1 MENKFQNGGRTLIN
15 KLMNYMDWKEKRRF
29 LLSIFISVLT
39 ILSGAAL
46 FGLSAFLIAFCGM
59 RPPISDI
66 MVAVVGVRFFG
77 ILRALL
83 RYMERLVT
91 HEATFRLIGKIRT
104 GLLQGLN
111 ERTDEELD
119 QLDKKDTLV
128 KLVDDTERLQDFYLR
143 TFQPMATGLLC
154 GIIGFVLFLKLVNLN
169 TALVFGITYFG
180 AILIWPILSML
191 TTKKQIEVLMKEQ
204 ALSKE
209 LLLEYFSN
217 YMDISCNSAEGRWE
231 KRLNE
236 KWTNIEKS
244 ENRIA
249 LISSLTNGLNIIFI
263 NSAMAAILYMSWRL
277 LQGGGML
284 NLLIPV
290 FALIIPALFEGTAA
304 LTSFYE
310 KFMKSD
316 LSAKRVFSLMKLKEA
331 GENPLSMVTE
341 MEQGENDLEDK
352 DLISLKNI
360 SFCSGGRSV
369 LANIDLKLTKGKKI
383 GIVGPSGSGK
393 TTLGKIIIG
402 GIQPTAGEIQS
413 FKNREELFS
422 VVNQSV
428 FLFNTTLKNNLLIGN
443 LNATEAEIKDA
454 LQTVD
459 MWSFC
464 SELPDGINT
473 EIGEN
478 GMRLSGGQRQR
489 IAIARALLNE
499 KNYLVLDEG
508 TSGLDIST
516 EKSILE
522 KIFEKY
528 KDKGI
533 IVITHRLTKMEAYD
547 EIIVIKNGRIEERG
561 THKDL
566 ENRAGWYSKVQNI
579 IKNHLN

>member
-1 MENKFQNGGRTLIN
+1 MIN
-15 KLMNYMDWKEKRRF
+15 KLINYMDWKEKRRF

-91 HEATFRLIGKIRT
+91 HEATFRLIGKIRA

-154 GIIGFVLFLKLVNLN
+154 GIIGFVLFLELVNLN
-169 TALVFGITYFG
+169 TALVFGVTYFG

-204 ALSKE
+204 ALGKE

-231 KRLNE
+231 KQLNE

-277 LQGGGML
+277 LQGGWHVKPL
-284 NLLIPV
+284 DSCFCPNYS
-290 FALIIPALFEGTAA
+290 
-304 LTSFYE
+304 SFIRR
-310 KFMKSD
+310 D
-316 LSAKRVFSLMKLKEA
+316 
-331 GENPLSMVTE
+331 
-341 MEQGENDLEDK
+341 
-352 DLISLKNI
+352 
-360 SFCSGGRSV
+360 SG
-369 LANIDLKLTKGKKI
+369 AN
-383 GIVGPSGSGK
+383 
-393 TTLGKIIIG
+393 
-402 GIQPTAGEIQS
+402 Q
-413 FKNREELFS
+413 
-422 VVNQSV
+422 
-428 FLFNTTLKNNLLIGN
+428 FL
-443 LNATEAEIKDA
+443 
-454 LQTVD
+454 
-459 MWSFC
+459 
-464 SELPDGINT
+464 
-473 EIGEN
+473 
-478 GMRLSGGQRQR
+478 
-489 IAIARALLNE
+489 
-499 KNYLVLDEG
+499 
-508 TSGLDIST
+508 
-516 EKSILE
+516 
-522 KIFEKY
+522 
-528 KDKGI
+528 
-533 IVITHRLTKMEAYD
+533 
-547 EIIVIKNGRIEERG
+547 
-561 THKDL
+561 
-566 ENRAGWYSKVQNI
+566 
-579 IKNHLN
+579 